1 MTSKIFRAIFLASVV
16 TLCAALFVITGFFY
30 NYFSGIQLNQLKDE
44 LNLVSAATEQ
54 SGINYLE
61 KLSYENY
68 RITWINS
75 KGEVLFDSDAES
87 EYMENHLDREE
98 ISEAVENGSGNSVRR
113 SSTLSKKN
121 LYEAVRLSDGTI
133 LRMSVTRTSIIA
145 VVIGMLWP
153 LIVVIFISVII
164 SAILAHKMSKRITK
178 PLNNI
183 DLDYPLDN
191 NTYDEL
197 APLLNRI
204 HQQNRRINSKINELK
219 QKTDEFALITESM
232 KEGLVLLD
240 SNKRILSINP
250 AAKNILGAEQ
260 KSVGE
265 DFLKIE
271 SRTDI
276 NIAVERAFGIGHCEI
291 RVRKREF
298 EYQFD
303 ISRIENNGKTVGAVL
318 LAFDVTEQANSE
330 RMRREFSANV
340 SHELKTPLQTIMG
353 SAELLE
359 NGLVKQDDISRF
371 VGHIGKEAGRLLSL
385 VEDIIRL
392 SQLDEDGQMPKE
404 DISLGEIVRE
414 VFDVLSKSSAE
425 KNIAFN
431 LVGDNVSILGVRQ
444 LFFEIFYNLCDNA
457 VKYNKEKGSVTVDL
471 CETASEIIC
480 RISDNGIGIPPEHQP
495 RIFERFYR
503 VDKSHSRKSGGTG
516 LGLSI
521 VKHAVVYH
529 NGTVS
534 LESIVGKGTTV
545 ILKFPKQQ

>member
-1 MTSKIFRAIFLASVV
+1 MTSKIFRAIFLTSVV
-16 TLCAALFVITGFFY
+16 TLCTALFAITAFLY
-30 NYFSGIQLNQLKDE
+30 NYFTGIQSNRIKDE
-44 LNLVSAATEQ
+44 LYLVSIAAEQ
-54 SGINYLE
+54 SGIDYLE
-61 KLSYENY
+61 NLTYENY
-68 RITWINS
+68 RITWTNS
-75 KGEVLFDSDAES
+75 EGDILFDSEAES
-87 EYMENHLDREE
+87 ENKENYHDREE
-98 ISEAVENGSGNSVRR
+98 ISGAVENGSSVKP
-113 SSTLSKKN
+113 SLTLSEEN
-121 LYEAVRLSDGTI
+121 LYETVRLSDGTT
-133 LRMSVTRTSIIA
+133 LRMSATRTGSIVSVLCMLIPII
-145 VVIGMLWP
+145 VI
-153 LIVVIFISVII
+153 IFISVII
-164 SAILAHKMSKRITK
+164 SAVLAHKMSKRITK
-178 PLNNI
+178 PLNTI

-191 NTYDEL
+191 NTYVEL

-204 HQQNRRINSKINELK
+204 HQQNRSINHKINELK
-219 QKTDEFALITESM
+219 QKTEEFALITESM

-250 AAKNILGAEQ
+250 AAINIIGAERE
-260 KSVGE
+260 SVGE

-271 SRTDI
+271 RRNDI

-291 RVRKREF
+291 RVRKNDY

-318 LAFDVTEQANSE
+318 LAFDVTEHANSE
-330 RMRREFSANV
+330 RMRKEFSANV

-359 NGLVKQDDISRF
+359 NGLVKPDDISRF

-392 SQLDEDGQMPKE
+392 SQLDEGGQMPKE
-404 DISLGEIVRE
+404 NILLDEVIGD
-414 VFDVLSKSSAE
+414 VFDVLSKSAAE
-425 KNIAFN
+425 KNITFN
-431 LVGDNVSILGVRQ
+431 LIGDNVSIFGVRQ
-444 LFFEIFYNLCDNA
+444 LFFEIIYNLCDNA
-457 VKYNKEKGSVTVDL
+457 VKYNKENGSVTVNL
-471 CETASEIIC
+471 CETVGEIVC

-529 NGTVS
+529 NGTIS
-534 LESIVGKGTTV
+534 LESTVGKGTTV
-545 ILKFPKQQ
+545 ILKFPKQ